1 MTNENEPQ
9 EIPPAEETPANEART
24 IFAQDVPG
32 AENAETLPEYKMS
45 DLPAPLRTG
54 FEKMGWNEL
63 MQVQARAIPYILA
76 HRDVMIQSRTGSG
89 KTGAYL
95 VPVFQRIHPE
105 VNATQALVLVPT
117 RELAQQVIHEAEILG
132 SAMNIRSV
140 AVYGGTA
147 YGPQLDAFR
156 QGAHLVVGTPGR
168 ILDHLL
174 RRSLTLDKLHMLIF
188 DEADRMLSMGFYP
201 DMKRVQYYLPR
212 TPINTY
218 MFSATFPPRVIAL
231 ANEFMRKPDFLNLS
245 SDHVHVTETD
255 HVIYTVRPMDK
266 ERSLIRIIEVE
277 NPASA
282 LIFCNTRERV
292 HFVATILQRYGYNAA
307 EISSDL
313 TQNAREEVMEQ
324 IRQGALRFLVATDV
338 ASRGIDLPELSH
350 VILYEVPE
358 EHESYIHRA
367 GRTGRAG
374 ASGVAISLVNALERA
389 ELLRIGRQYG
399 INFEERPL
407 PSEEDVQAIVSQR
420 AAALL
425 ESRLRERDR
434 LQAERMER
442 FLPFL
447 SHLGEDE
454 EALSGVAML
463 LDDFYHAN
471 FHTIQTPQPTGQK
484 TEETSPRPHGGTGR
498 SSRRSRREG
507 RPSGGHPAGGGH
519 PTGGGHSAGGG
530 RGGDRGIGQGGQPA
544 GRESFGE
551 GSIGQPSESQP
562 AGERPSGA
570 RRRRRRGGRGR
581 RPSGPEQ

>member
-1 MTNENEPQ
+1 MTDENTSR
-9 EIPPAEETPANEART
+9 EIPLPGESPLNDERDILTQAA
-24 IFAQDVPG
+24 PG
-32 AENAETLPEYKMS
+32 AEPAETLPEYTMA
-45 DLPAPLRTG
+45 DLPASLRAG
-54 FEKMGWNEL
+54 FERMGWTEL

-95 VPVFQRIHPE
+95 VPVFQRITPE
-105 VNATQALVLVPT
+105 QNATQALVLVPT

-140 AVYGGTA
+140 AVYGGTG

-174 RRSLTLDKLHMLIF
+174 RRSLTLDRLKILIF

-201 DMKRVQYYLPR
+201 DMKRVQRYLPR
-212 TPINTY
+212 APINTY

-231 ANEFMRKPDFLNLS
+231 ANEFMRAPDFLNLS

-282 LIFCNTRERV
+282 LIFCNTKERV

-313 TQNAREEVMEQ
+313 SQNTREEVMEQ
-324 IRQGALRFLVATDV
+324 IRQGMLRFLVATDV
-338 ASRGIDLPELSH
+338 ASRGIDIPELSH

-389 ELLRIGRQYG
+389 ELMRIGKRFAIQ
-399 INFEERPL
+399 FEERPL
-407 PSEEDVQAIVSQR
+407 PTEEDVQAIIAQR
-420 AAALL
+420 TTALL

-434 LQAERMER
+434 LLTERMQR
-442 FLPFL
+442 FLPL
-447 SHLGEDE
+447 LNSLGEDE
-454 EALSGVAML
+454 EALSGMAML
-463 LDDFYHAN
+463 LDDFYHEN
-471 FHTIQTPQPTGQK
+471 FHASQTPQPTGRSP
-484 TEETSPRPHGGTGR
+484 EEAGARKHSETGP
-498 SSRRSRREG
+498 SSRRGRR
-507 RPSGGHPAGGGH
+507 S
-519 PTGGGHSAGGG
+519 GGG
-530 RGGDRGIGQGGQPA
+530 RGAQPA
-544 GRESFGE
+544 GRAPAAESSGE
-551 GSIGQPSESQP
+551 QSSNPQTSAERP
-562 AGERPSGA
+562 AGS
-570 RRRRRRGGRGR
+570 RRRRRGGRGR
-581 RPSGPEQ
+581 RTTKNIEPLA